1 MPLVTVLVAD
11 DDELVRDA
19 LADVLRN
26 EPDIELVG
34 LAADAEAAGRMAAE
48 MRPNVALVDFRMGGG
63 GGPVAADVIAK
74 VSPETML
81 LGFSAHEDRGAVAEM
96 LSSGAV
102 GYQVKGAASGEI
114 VEAIRRAARG
124 QFSMSTA
131 LARATFGGIVGEVAV
146 LEQKERARMVA
157 EARTKNLLEGSMSAT
172 VLIDADGTVIL
183 ANRRLLEMFGYEAK
197 DLVGASVDRLL
208 APRSRREQAGKLRLA
223 PGGSDEGMAL
233 IANMTC
239 IHRDGSRFPV
249 KVSSATIHTPLGVE
263 AVIAFSERSPGRAAD
278 PAGSDDDLARRTLEA
293 SREAMLIVDRD
304 GSIELANQHVE
315 RLFGYSSTELL
326 GKSVEILFPARFAA
340 THVEHRSQFLAKPK
354 LHPLGF
360 AIAVAGRRRDGT
372 EFGVDTS
379 LSRVQSAEGWLLLE
393 TVRDITERRR
403 VEEEIRQ
410 LDERFSQ
417 FVEASPDGV
426 VIIDPEGRIK
436 QVNARAETMFGYNRR
451 ELVGQLIETLLAERF
466 RNVYVGHRT
475 RYLAS
480 TQRRPMGAGLELAGR
495 CKDGSEFPVDI
506 SLKLL
511 KTREGLLGVAHIRD
525 LTETKR
531 SERHLLLAHLV
542 RTQEEERLRIAS
554 DIHDDSIQAITAA
567 GLRLQLLR
575 RQLTDD
581 SQLEALAKLEE
592 TVQLAINRLRYLMF
606 ELRPPALERDGL
618 AAALRLYLDQFQA
631 DTGVSGTLDARLTE
645 EPAHDTG
652 AIIYRVIQESLTNV
666 RKHAK
671 ATTVLVRLVGGASG
685 FEGMVADDGI
695 GFAIDKLRPRP
706 GHLGLVAMGER
717 AEMAHG
723 RLEVAST
730 PRKGTKVKFW
740 IPQESIAEPE
750 PLGRL

>member
-11 DDELVRDA
+11 DDELVRNA

-34 LAADAEAAGRMAAE
+34 VAPDAEAAGRMAAE
-48 MRPNVALVDFRMGGG
+48 MRPDVALIDFRMGGG
-63 GGPVAADVIAK
+63 GGPVAANVIAK

-81 LGFSAHEDRGAVAEM
+81 LGFSAHEERGAVAEM

-102 GYQVKGAASGEI
+102 GYQVKGAPSGEI

-124 QFSMSTA
+124 QFSMSAA

-146 LEQKERARMVA
+146 LKQKERARVMA
-157 EARTKNLLEGSMSAT
+157 EARTRNLLEGSASAT
-172 VLIDADGTVIL
+172 VLTDSDGTVIL
-183 ANRRLLEMFGYEAK
+183 ANRRLLEMFGYEAE
-197 DLVGASVDRLL
+197 DLVGTSVDKLL
-208 APRSRREQAGKLRLA
+208 APRSRRDQAGKLRPSA
-223 PGGSDEGMAL
+223 GGRDEEMAL
-233 IANMTC
+233 VARMTC
-239 IHRDGSRFPV
+239 IRADGSHFAV
-249 KVSSATIHTPLGVE
+249 EVSSATIRTPLGME
-263 AVIAFSERSPGRAAD
+263 AAIAFTERSPGRTADAAGFD
-278 PAGSDDDLARRTLEA
+278 EDLPQRTLEA

-304 GSIELANQHVE
+304 GTIELANQHLE
-315 RLFGYSSTELL
+315 RLFGYPPAELQ
-326 GKSVEILFPARFAA
+326 GKSAEILFPARLAA
-340 THVEHRSQFLAKPK
+340 THVEHRSRFLANPK

-360 AIAVAGRRRDGT
+360 GIALAGRRRDGT
-372 EFGVDTS
+372 EFGVDIS
-379 LSRVQSAEGWLLLE
+379 LSRVHSGEGWALVE
-393 TVRDITERRR
+393 TLRDITERRR

-410 LDERFSQ
+410 VDERFGQ

-436 QVNARAETMFGYNRR
+436 QVNARAEAQFGYDRK
-451 ELVGQLIETLLAERF
+451 ELVGNLVETLLAERF
-466 RNVYVGHRT
+466 RNVFAGHRT

-480 TQRRPMGAGLELAGR
+480 TQRRPMGVGLELAGR
-495 CKDGSEFPVDI
+495 RKDGSEFPVDI
-506 SLKLL
+506 SLKPL

-525 LTETKR
+525 LTESKR
-531 SERHLLLAHLV
+531 AERHLLLAHLV

-581 SQLEALAKLEE
+581 RQLEALAKLEE
-592 TVQLAINRLRYLMF
+592 TVQLAITRLRYLMF

-618 AAALRLYLDQFQA
+618 AAALRLYLDQFRA
-631 DTGVSGTLDARLTE
+631 DSGINGTLDVRLTE

-671 ATTVLVRLVGGASG
+671 ASTVLVRVVGGAAG
-685 FEGMVADDGI
+685 FEGTVVDDGV
-695 GFAIDKLRPRP
+695 GFATDKLRPRP
-706 GHLGLVAMGER
+706 GHLGLAAMSER

-730 PRKGTKVKFW
+730 PLKGTEVKFW
-740 IPQESIAEPE
+740 IPLESMAEPE
-750 PLGRL
+750 PLGKP

>member
-34 LAADAEAAGRMAAE
+34 VAADAEAAGRMAAE
-48 MRPNVALVDFRMGGG
+48 LRPNVALVDFRMGGG

-81 LGFSAHEDRGAVAEM
+81 LGFSAHEERGAVAEM
-96 LSSGAV
+96 LGSGAV
-102 GYQVKGAASGEI
+102 GYQLKGAASSEI

-131 LARATFGGIVGEVAV
+131 LARATIGGIVAEVAV
-146 LEQKERARMVA
+146 LKQRERARVLA
-157 EARTKNLLEGSMSAT
+157 EARTRNLLEGSMSAT
-172 VLIDADGTVIL
+172 VLIDSDGNVIL
-183 ANRRLLEMFGYEAK
+183 ANRRLLEMFGYEAE
-197 DLVGASVDRLL
+197 DLVGASVDKLL
-208 APRSRREQAGKLRLA
+208 APRSRREQVGKLRPA
-223 PGGSDEGMAL
+223 PGGAEQGMAL

-239 IHRDGSRFPV
+239 IRRDGTRFPV
-249 KVSSATIHTPLGVE
+249 EVSSATILTPLGVE
-263 AVIAFSERSPGRAAD
+263 AAIAFSERSPERTAD
-278 PAGSDDDLARRTLEA
+278 PAGSEDDLAQRTLDS
-293 SREAMLIVDRD
+293 SRDAMLILDR
-304 GSIELANQHVE
+304 GGRIVLANQHLE
-315 RLFGYSSTELL
+315 RLFGYPPADLL
-326 GKSVEILFPARFAA
+326 GKSVEILFPARFGA
-340 THVEHRSQFLAKPK
+340 THVEHRNRFLAEPK

-360 AIAVAGRRRDGT
+360 ATAVAGRRRDGS
-372 EFGVDTS
+372 EFGIEIS
-379 LSRVQSAEGWLLLE
+379 LSRIQSAAGWALLE
-393 TVRDITERRR
+393 TIRDITERRR

-410 LDERFSQ
+410 VDERFGQ

-436 QVNARAETMFGYNRR
+436 QVNARAETMFGYDRR
-451 ELVGQLIETLLAERF
+451 ELVGNVVETLLAERF

-495 CKDGSEFPVDI
+495 RKDGSEFPVDI
-506 SLKLL
+506 SLKPL

-525 LTETKR
+525 LTESKR

-581 SQLEALAKLEE
+581 GQLEALAKLED
-592 TVQLAINRLRYLMF
+592 TVQLAITRLRNLMF

-618 AAALRLYLDQFQA
+618 AAALRLYLDQFRA
-631 DTGVSGTLDARLTE
+631 DIGIGGTLDVRLTE

-671 ATTVLVRLVGGASG
+671 ASTVLVRLVGGPGG
-685 FEGMVADDGI
+685 FEGTVADDGI

-706 GHLGLVAMGER
+706 GHLGLAAMSER

-730 PRKGTKVKFW
+730 PAKGTEVKFW
-740 IPQESIAEPE
+740 IPQESTAEPE
-750 PLGRL
+750 PLAKL